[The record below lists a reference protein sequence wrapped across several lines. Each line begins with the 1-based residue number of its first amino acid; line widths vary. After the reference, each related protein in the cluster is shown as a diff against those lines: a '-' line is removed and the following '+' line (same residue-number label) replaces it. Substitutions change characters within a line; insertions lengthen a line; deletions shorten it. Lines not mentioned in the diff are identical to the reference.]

1 MEESTDKAGNSG
13 CSEYLEILHLMLDNE
28 ATEEQEKYLSVHVDK
43 CMSCLKLYEVEKE
56 IRILIK
62 TKITRQPV
70 PHNLASEIRRK
81 IFKSASTIK

>member
-28 ATEEQEKYLSVHVDK
+28 ATKEQENYLSAHVDK
-43 CMSCLKLYEVEKE
+43 CMTCLQLYEVEKE

-62 TKITRQPV
+62 TKLTSQSV
-70 PHNLASEIRRK
+70 PPGLASEIRRK
-81 IFKSASTIK
+81 IFKSA